1 MEVEGRSRRCSR
13 QEAEV
18 LRLLSERAA
27 VPVSYEVITS
37 TLWPEAPNGVKRTTN
52 VLDQLRKKLPM
63 VRIVRGAA
71 CAVLTCPVA
80 ITLETIPGRE
90 VVTDRWLKND
100 TKGPMAAAYVKA
112 GIEKVTFHELRHTY
126 ASTLINQ
133 GVPLKVIA
141 DGQEVSIDQE
151 RRGDPFRSFL
161 GGGDLPEGVE
171 HFDGTSGIRPQPVLG
186 QESAPIF
193 REVQV
198 DRLWKQFSCQL
209 VGSHFSS
216 PATAES
222 LRLGGLPPIAIL
234 GREPAPM
241 ETFTKAKGEV
251 RGPGLERALA
261 VNPAT
266 LALLVFNQEP
276 MVPKIR

>member
-141 DGQEVSIDQE
+141 EQ
-151 RRGDPFRSFL
+151 L
-161 GGGDLPEGVE
+161 GHVDTRMVE
-171 HFDGTSGIRPQPVLG
+171 EHYGHLAQTTKRDMIRNQGLKLGLG
-186 QESAPIF
+186 QG
-193 REVQV
+193 VQAGNP
-198 DRLWKQFSCQL
+198 L
-209 VGSHFSS
+209 VGH
-216 PATAES
+216 
-222 LRLGGLPPIAIL
+222 
-234 GREPAPM
+234 AP
-241 ETFTKAKGEV
+241 
-251 RGPGLERALA
+251 
-261 VNPAT
+261 
-266 LALLVFNQEP
+266 
-276 MVPKIR
+276 